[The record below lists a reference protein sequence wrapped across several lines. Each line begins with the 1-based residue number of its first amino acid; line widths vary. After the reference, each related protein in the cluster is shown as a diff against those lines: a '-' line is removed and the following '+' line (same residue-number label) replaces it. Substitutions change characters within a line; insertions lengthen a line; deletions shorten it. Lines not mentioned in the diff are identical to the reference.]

1 MKKTLVIA
9 LLTLVTLAGQAQIHY
24 RLEGNIGHPEFTG
37 IMSAEKTSF
46 WETERYRL
54 ISAAESGDV
63 LVTPGISECEK
74 RIKKMT
80 LEQGLRLIH
89 VQSEPIGQYWKPE
102 RSRFEACIQGSLL
115 ILAPWSEDIPIFNSD
130 YDRFHY
136 LNRLAETVCSISH
149 TTNVAVQGLGHAH
162 GG

>member
-1 MKKTLVIA
+1 MLLLRQPEKHQVFFHRKTD
-9 LLTLVTLAGQAQIHY
+9 
-24 RLEGNIGHPEFTG
+24 G
-37 IMSAEKTSF
+37 IPTEKTSF
-46 WETERYRL
+46 WETERHRL

-115 ILAPWSEDIPIFNSD
+115 ILAPWSEDIPVFNSD

-162 GG
+162 GGWLFLVHLCTIDYP

>member
-1 MKKTLVIA
+1 MA
-9 LLTLVTLAGQAQIHY
+9 
-24 RLEGNIGHPEFTG
+24 
-37 IMSAEKTSF
+37 
-46 WETERYRL
+46 
-54 ISAAESGDV
+54 
-63 LVTPGISECEK
+63 
-74 RIKKMT
+74 

-115 ILAPWSEDIPIFNSD
+115 ILAPWSEDIPVFNSD